1 MEFICK
7 VIFAWL
13 ECKHKIDQQTRLV
26 SVWAQ
31 LSKGF
36 LKRVLIWEAF
46 YGAEKGTNIIEMI
59 LERGDFSWPGYNK
72 GSEAAREWA
81 MWGRGRCVHSGDG
94 PGLLLGS
101 HRRVRKST
109 KQHAWPEASVSI
121 YSFPRS
127 SPAHMAVV
135 WDQGSL
141 LVLAVPWYL
150 QSALYI
156 HSLHICGV
164 NQPRI
169 GHIWGKKLQ
178 KVLKT
183 KACVC
188 CAPGQYLH
196 NIYIV
201 LGVVSNLELIYST
214 QADECTLCT
223 NATYFYVKDWRVQG
237 DWAPGTN
244 IPQIPWG
251 DFILSF

>member
-13 ECKHKIDQQTRLV
+13 ECKRKIDQQTRLL
-26 SVWAQ
+26 SVWDQ

-59 LERGDFSWPGYNK
+59 LEQGNFSWPGYN
-72 GSEAAREWA
+72 GVRQPEGEPCGAGEGVCTVVLDLDCCWRHTGAC
-81 MWGRGRCVHSGDG
+81 GRAPSSMPD
-94 PGLLLGS
+94 
-101 HRRVRKST
+101 
-109 KQHAWPEASVSI
+109 
-121 YSFPRS
+121 PRLQWIFI
-127 SPAHMAVV
+127 PFHVPPQLAVV

-156 HSLHICGV
+156 HSLHIHGV